1 MIPSSLLSR
10 VFVGL
15 PTASAANCQASLS
28 NFSNPLV
35 QQQISP
41 QDTTLAP
48 LGPSSNIR
56 RFLSVLAFVGA
67 LGGGARQAEAQP
79 SADGQGGSRES
90 PVDSPHGLKAALK
103 EFQSLQSTLA
113 ALPLE
118 AVLMP
123 QLLDRG
129 AYDIEFFGKLL
140 PGRYQNGLEVQG
152 DSSILARLK
161 IRDGRPEGDIV
172 FSPFVL
178 QHDFPLK
185 DVPLV
190 PDCAPGEIPAPV
202 PLFSLNVSDGRFWA
216 DTPLL
221 PQRLDV
227 TPFITQEYFGASQG
241 RIDPKLSAVAT
252 QVMGHFQNIPIAEGE
267 KSLAEL
273 ADPTVS
279 WFRILANSNV
289 NAALP
294 PIGGTAEDI
303 ACAQG
308 ESLECSYFQMHW
320 DELALGP
327 ITVKDIDL
335 QALIRPDAESGT
347 LKVKVPS
354 AKVGTL
360 IHRASEEAPATTIS
374 NARIVD
380 LELELVYKEPGNPLA
395 GMYPVAGKGTVR
407 LSGVDLL
414 GDIVLGSLGS
424 GITFTLVGD
433 ADGNIATDLAFDG
446 LRLKTADLL
455 AQGGLAVHVED
466 LALLDDDGDGP
477 RGRLQFDL
485 VGGVPAYDA
494 RFFLGLKSA
503 TVKGEVGKN
512 HVDAAM
518 KDLSCEEVAVST
530 RNALAETR
538 VRLQNCRG
546 DLSGSARLFLD
557 PPIGRV
563 DPIVAAGFRG
573 VEADLTVGPELF
585 TLHHFALPD
594 LSLDVQGGMQGFL
607 AAYRLQSGLRRM
619 FEGKELPEGITASTD
634 AQGRLVTTVNLDQT
648 LTGKGPLGSLK
659 AGTAVLAT
667 ATLSDFLSGPRA
679 QFQASLPFGTQ
690 KITTPFG
697 SIALEQGGVGVEGNE
712 KVFQADVELPKNV
725 RVSLSQVVDGIT
737 YEVEGSLQSAATFH
751 ASVDVTDPS
760 RPQVKISQKNAA
772 NQAPLQGLVTVTAKK
787 DGEVVGAGEVQAT
800 AHYQVEGQIGAD
812 RSRFS
817 ITVPTLTL
825 ETPITSEI
833 VLPEFTIEAGS
844 RHKTVLTGFAGEI
857 KLEHK
862 PFSLDSVWTAPDLD
876 TNVTL
881 AGSPVEK
888 MVADLKGPIDVSVEG
903 RAHGQQYRL
912 KVAADGSVSFE
923 GLTQNGSMAPYDLT
937 VTAKIGESLSALAKA
952 SGKADGLDVSY
963 DPTTGEVVVALK
975 GVAGSLGLDG
985 KSVLPIGLSDL
996 DSKALLDGLNAR
1008 IHVKTGEVILDVAAP
1023 AYPATTQPPEDFAEW
1038 MAWNR
1043 KSWETYR
1050 KEMND
1055 GRHLAALSEQH
1066 AGLPSAPFPKGRGK
1080 IFVDL
1085 KPRKDGYSVSL
1096 NAYGGDTKKALTEL
1110 AAQIQGDVVMVREYP
1125 NPPKPDPMPDETVV
1139 YNEGQDTVFFLDPS
1153 DESLVARLREG
1164 LGVDDSKA
1172 RTLLQNGR
1180 LDLDLLA
1187 AEPYFA
1193 ENFSIDTLRGIIRAY
1208 LDDRSPY
1215 FSKKSTRL
1223 FLALAS
1229 LQTDLPKLVGFHKT
1243 FWSEK
1248 IRTTVSHVFDK
1259 SDFRGTMPSEQ
1270 EGLNVAAYAYLPY
1283 DAETVMAILTD
1294 TERYDD
1300 WLPWIDEDMADS
1312 LVGTRTDFGTTLTFS
1327 YDQKPGTEDALPI
1340 LSGRFLVIPHAKG
1353 GVLLIQEQAVDF
1365 EGDDIGELEERDEDH
1380 SDLADRSRF
1389 PLDLDILLGKTG
1401 RALNPVKDPVQIF
1414 SQLVNRAVS
1423 NLNHMLFTGERVDFR
1438 SYKAT
1443 AESLTYTPEGIQR
1456 TSTPPEFMTLA
1467 LKPDEVTVEK
1477 VQALTEITLKIE
1489 PSDKAIV
1496 KNMLVKGI
1504 GFSESQAD
1512 EMIKAGKIDLNAL
1525 AELEYIKKDF
1535 EADTVKS
1542 LAALFLVER
1551 PGVNENFLSRSDRF
1565 AIFWKDYR
1573 EKNAE
1578 WSDADGDG
1586 ARTLSFRAFGAAE
1599 FHRWSPHNKNQS
1611 DGNDTVAYTILP
1623 ADAPF
1628 DKVLEA
1634 VSRPDWFKEF
1644 TENGTDAGD
1653 GDYTEAAQVPC
1664 ADPKPGTVCIDNSFK
1679 LPALKFR
1686 LGTPDPASG
1695 LLKVGNVG
1703 VAPWWWVERPNLNGA
1718 DSFEENQGAWVVVPR
1733 KDGSTLVFRY
1743 GLLNSTVQG
1752 DAALQEV
1759 AFKAVT
1765 GFMEGI
1771 YRKAVS
1777 GNGKPSTIDVTYGGL
1792 TVTGERAKE
1801 WR

>member
-10 VFVGL
+10 VFVGV
-15 PTASAANCQASLS
+15 PAAGAANWEVAQPQASLS
-28 NFSNPLV
+28 LPVTNS
-35 QQQISP
+35 
-41 QDTTLAP
+41 AP
-48 LGPSSNIR
+48 LGPSPSVR
-56 RFLSVLAFVGA
+56 RFLSVLAFVGT
-67 LGGGARQAEAQP
+67 LGGGVGYASAQP
-79 SADGQGGSRES
+79 SHDAPKDSGGKDL

-103 EFQSLQSTLA
+103 EFQALQGTLSA
-113 ALPLE
+113 SPIE
-118 AVLMP
+118 TVLMP

-178 QHDFPLK
+178 QHDFPFK

-190 PDCAPGEIPAPV
+190 PDCVPGEIPAPV
-202 PLFSLNVSDGRFWA
+202 PLFSLNINDGRFWA

-227 TPFITQEYFGASQG
+227 TPFITQEYFGTSQDQ
-241 RIDPKLSAVAT
+241 INPKLSAVAT
-252 QVMGHFQNIPIAEGE
+252 QVMGHFQNLPIAEGE

-279 WFRILANSNV
+279 WFRILANSDV

-294 PIGGTAEDI
+294 PIGGTADDA

-347 LKVKVPS
+347 LKIKVPL

-360 IHRASEEAPATTIS
+360 IHRASEDAPATTVS
-374 NARIVD
+374 QARIVD
-380 LELELVYKEPGNPLA
+380 LELELAYKEPGNPLA
-395 GMYPVAGKGTVR
+395 GMYPVTGKGTVR
-407 LSGVDLL
+407 LSGVDLV

-433 ADGNIATDLAFDG
+433 ADGNIATDLTFDG
-446 LRLKTADLL
+446 LRLETADLL
-455 AQGGLAVHVED
+455 AQGGLAVHIED

-477 RGRLQFDL
+477 RGRLRFDL
-485 VGGVPAYDA
+485 IDGVPAYDA

-503 TVKGEVGKN
+503 SVKGEVQKN
-512 HVDAAM
+512 HIDAEA
-518 KDLSCEEVAVST
+518 KDLACEEVDVST

-573 VEADLTVGPELF
+573 LEADLTVGPELF

-619 FEGKELPEGITASTD
+619 FEGKELPKGITASTD
-634 AQGRLVTTVNLDQT
+634 SQGRLVATVNLDQT
-648 LTGKGPLGSLK
+648 LTGKASLGSLK

-667 ATLSDFLSGPRA
+667 ATVSDFLSGKPRA
-679 QFQASLPFGTQ
+679 EFQASLPFETQ
-690 KITTPFG
+690 KITMPFG
-697 SIALEQGGVGVEGNE
+697 LIALEQGGVAVEGNE
-712 KVFQADVELPKNV
+712 KVFVADVELPKNV

-833 VLPEFTIEAGS
+833 VLPEFTIAAGS

-857 KLEHK
+857 NLEHK

-888 MVADLKGPIDVSVEG
+888 MVADLKGPIDVNVEG
-903 RAHGQQYRL
+903 RAHGQRYRL

-923 GLTQNGSMAPYDLT
+923 GVTQNGSMAPYDLT

-963 DPTTGEVVVALK
+963 DPATGEVVVALK

-985 KSVLPIGLSDL
+985 KSVLPIGLNDL
-996 DSKALLDGLNAR
+996 DSKALLDGLSAR
-1008 IHVKTGEVILDVAAP
+1008 INVKTGEVQLDVAAP

-1038 MAWNR
+1038 MAWDR

-1055 GRHLAALSEQH
+1055 GRHLAVLSEQH
-1066 AGLPSAPFPKGRGK
+1066 ARLPSAPFPKGRGK

-1085 KPRKDGYSVSL
+1085 KPREGGYSVSL
-1096 NAYGGDTKKALTEL
+1096 NAFGGDTKKALTEL
-1110 AAQIQGDVVMVREYP
+1110 VAQIQGDVVMVREYP

-1164 LGVDDSKA
+1164 LGVDDAKA
-1172 RTLLQNGR
+1172 RSLLQNGR

-1193 ENFSIDTLRGIIRAY
+1193 ENFSIDTIRGFIRGY

-1223 FLALAS
+1223 FLVLAS

-1248 IRTTVSHVFDK
+1248 IRSTVSHVFDK

-1283 DAETVMAILTD
+1283 DAETVMDILTD
-1294 TERYDD
+1294 TDRYDD
-1300 WLPWIDEDMADS
+1300 WLPWIEEDMADS
-1312 LVGTRTDFGTTLTFS
+1312 LTGTRADFGPMLTFS
-1327 YDQKPGTEDALPI
+1327 FDQKRGTEDALPV

-1353 GVLLIQEQAVDF
+1353 GVILIQEQAVDF
-1365 EGDDIGELEERDEDH
+1365 EGADIGELEGRDEDH

-1389 PLDLDILLGKTG
+1389 PLSLDILLGKTG

-1456 TSTPPEFMTLA
+1456 TSTPPEFMALA
-1467 LKPDEVTVEK
+1467 LKPDDVTVEK

-1525 AELEYIKKDF
+1525 SELEYIKKDF
-1535 EADTVKS
+1535 DADTVKS

-1565 AIFWKDYR
+1565 AIFWRDYR
-1573 EKNAE
+1573 EKSAS

-1586 ARTLSFRAFGAAE
+1586 ARALSFRSFGAAE

-1653 GDYTEAAQVPC
+1653 GDYTEAVQVPC
-1664 ADPKPGTVCIDNSFK
+1664 ADPKPGTVCIDNAFK

-1695 LLKVGNVG
+1695 LLKVGSVG

-1765 GFMEGI
+1765 GFMEGV

-1777 GNGKPSTIDVTYGGL
+1777 GNDQPNTIDVTYGGL